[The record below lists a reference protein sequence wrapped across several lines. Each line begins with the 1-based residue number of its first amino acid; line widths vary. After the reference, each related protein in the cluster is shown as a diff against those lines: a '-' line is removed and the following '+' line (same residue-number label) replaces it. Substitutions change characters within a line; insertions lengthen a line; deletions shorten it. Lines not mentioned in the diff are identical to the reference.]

1 MSAKRVPTGSIVLAL
16 LACLL
21 LAGTAS
27 AGVGIQAS
35 MGDTIPLSGYSPT
48 SINVYLFVTGPNLP
62 VNGVALNDI
71 TKRADQGGFT
81 IVQVQGDDRW
91 TYNWHTS
98 SINGRLDD
106 GTYTVWAV
114 NGPNDRSNLQNA
126 EYGTISVTLGRPTL
140 SAGMST
146 GVSAG
151 TTSGTATQSCSLVVT
166 SDPADSSVVVNG
178 EYKGKTPLTVDK
190 LYPGTYAVNVTKF
203 GYKPYSTTLKLNEW
217 EQGKIEAT
225 LPADRGSLAVNTTPP
240 GAQVSVDGTVA
251 GITPVTMTGVLP
263 GNHTLTVTKEGYIP
277 AELQV
282 VVAAG
287 ATQPVTIVLSPVS
300 PIPTFPLKAPGLTA
314 ATLIGIAAAG
324 VAVFGF
330 RKK

>member
-1 MSAKRVPTGSIVLAL
+1 MSARRVRTGRILIAL

-62 VNGVALNDI
+62 ANGVALNDI

-81 IVQVQGDDRW
+81 VVPVQGDDRW

-126 EYGTISVTLGRPTL
+126 EYGTISVTLGRPTI
-140 SAGMST
+140 SASMST
-146 GVSAG
+146 GTSSG
-151 TTSGTATQSCSLVVT
+151 TTSSAASPSCSLVI
-166 SDPADSSVVVNG
+166 SS
-178 EYKGKTPLTVDK
+178 
-190 LYPGTYAVNVTKF
+190 
-203 GYKPYSTTLKLNEW
+203 
-217 EQGKIEAT
+217 
-225 LPADRGSLAVNTTPP
+225 
-240 GAQVSVDGTVA
+240 
-251 GITPVTMTGVLP
+251 
-263 GNHTLTVTKEGYIP
+263 
-277 AELQV
+277 
-282 VVAAG
+282 
-287 ATQPVTIVLSPVS
+287 
-300 PIPTFPLKAPGLTA
+300 
-314 ATLIGIAAAG
+314 
-324 VAVFGF
+324 
-330 RKK
+330 